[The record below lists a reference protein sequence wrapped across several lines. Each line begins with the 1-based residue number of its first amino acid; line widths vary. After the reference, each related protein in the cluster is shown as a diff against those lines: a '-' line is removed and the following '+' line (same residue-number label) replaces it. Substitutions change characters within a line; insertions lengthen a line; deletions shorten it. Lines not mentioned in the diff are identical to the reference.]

1 MAEGEIAVIQLQ
13 PKRHQGLMPS
23 SEAESVKE
31 GFYPESQREHGPPD
45 TLISEFQRPALLEN
59 KSLLFEATQL
69 WYFVTTVLRN

>member
-1 MAEGEIAVIQLQ
+1 MAEGEIASATAATQETPRIDAIIRGR
-13 PKRHQGLMPS
+13 KSQGRVLPRIT
-23 SEAESVKE
+23 E
-31 GFYPESQREHGPPD
+31 GDGPPD